1 MARPQIRQGQLITTF
16 GPGAMTDLPERSVLI
31 AGLDAWVGERRQI
44 QEPRLARKVAQLLG
58 AQTVRLEC
66 PPEADR
72 DGGGFVRSYV
82 FPLWFVTQSLIA
94 GRPPGW
100 RTRRLVQWS
109 GLEDKGRKFVM
120 EDEKRTKSAV
130 TPVRFV
136 RACRR
141 GHLGD
146 IDWQAFVHGQSP
158 PCGRE
163 LYFDERGTSGDL
175 GETYIRCGCG
185 LERPMSQAADPNSRA
200 LGDCDGARPWLGQG
214 RVAGERCTERNR
226 LLVRAAS
233 NAWLP
238 QPQRVI
244 SLPERGESIRQ
255 TVDRLWMFLEAVES
269 ADDIA
274 YERRKPKVNEGL
286 AGLTNEEVWE
296 AVRERK
302 NPADSGE
309 KPVKRAEIETLVAPG
324 DQIGEDTLESTFFA
338 RVLPRAE
345 WDQPWMAGIERVLLV
360 ERLREVAALVG
371 FTRFESA
378 SADAETGELDAGVR
392 RADISRQPEWVPAVE
407 NRGEGIFL
415 QFSREALLAW
425 WQRTAVVNRYAEL
438 KRGFDGW
445 KQEHTSSDRKLPSP
459 EYLLLHSFSHLL
471 ITAVALECGY
481 PASSIMERVY
491 AVPQVGYGVLLY
503 TASSDAEGTLGG
515 LVQAGRRIAGFVRS
529 ALELGGLCSNDPV
542 CGQHSPDN
550 VLEGRMLHG
559 AACHGCVLIAETSCE
574 QGNDFLDRAMVVR
587 TVAGSGAE
595 FFPDVI

>member
-44 QEPRLARKVAQLLG
+44 QEPRLARKVAELLG
-58 AQTVRLEC
+58 AQTIRLEC

-82 FPLWFVTQSLIA
+82 FPLWFVTQNLIP

-109 GLEDKGRKFVM
+109 GLEDKGRKFLM
-120 EDEKRTKSAV
+120 DDRSKSPV

-146 IDWQAFVHGQSP
+146 IDWQAFVHGQNP

-214 RVAGERCTERNR
+214 RVADERCGERNR
-226 LLVRAAS
+226 LLVRAAA

-244 SLPERGESIRQ
+244 SLPERGENIRQ
-255 TVDRLWMFLEAVES
+255 TVDKLWMFLEAAES

-286 AGLTNEEVWE
+286 AGLTNDEVWE

-302 NPADSGE
+302 TPANSSE
-309 KPVKRAEIETLVAPG
+309 KPVKRAEIETLLAPG

-345 WDQPWMAGIERVLLV
+345 WNQAWMAGIERVLLI

-392 RADISRQPEWVPAVE
+392 RAEISRQPEWVPAVE
-407 NRGEGIFL
+407 NRGEGVFL

-425 WQRTAVVNRYAEL
+425 WQRTAVVDRYAEL

-445 KQEHTSSDRKLPSP
+445 KKEHTSSDRKLPSP

-542 CGQHSPDN
+542 CGQHSPAN

-574 QGNDFLDRAMVVR
+574 QGNDFLDRALVVR
-587 TVAGSGAE
+587 TVAGLGAE

>member
-44 QEPRLARKVAQLLG
+44 QEPRLARKVAQFLG
-58 AQTVRLEC
+58 AQTIRLEC

-82 FPLWFVTQSLIA
+82 FPLWFVTQSLIL

-109 GLEDKGRKFVM
+109 GLEDKGRKFLM
-120 EDEKRTKSAV
+120 DDRSKSPL

-146 IDWQAFVHGQSP
+146 IDWQAFVHGQNP

-214 RVAGERCTERNR
+214 RVADERCTERNR

-244 SLPERGESIRQ
+244 SLPERGENIRQ
-255 TVDRLWMFLEAVES
+255 TVDRLWMFLEAAES

-302 NPADSGE
+302 NPADSAE

-338 RVLPRAE
+338 RVLPQAE

-378 SADAETGELDAGVR
+378 SADAETGEFDAGVR
-392 RADISRQPEWVPAVE
+392 RAEISRQPEWVPAVE

-415 QFSREALLAW
+415 QFSREGLLAW

-445 KQEHTSSDRKLPSP
+445 KQEHTSSDRRLPSP

-491 AVPQVGYGVLLY
+491 VVPQIGYGVLLY

-542 CGQHSPDN
+542 CGQHSPAN

-574 QGNDFLDRAMVVR
+574 QGNDFLDRALVVR
-587 TVAGSGAE
+587 TVAGLGAE

>member
-1 MARPQIRQGQLITTF
+1 MSRPQIRQGQLITTF
-16 GPGAMTDLPERSVLI
+16 GPGSMTDLPERSVLI
-31 AGLDAWVGERRQI
+31 AGLDAWVGERRVI
-44 QEPRLARKVAQLLG
+44 EEPRLARKVAQLLG
-58 AQTVRLEC
+58 AQGIRLEC
-66 PPEADR
+66 PPEAER
-72 DGGGFVRSYV
+72 EGGGFVRSYV
-82 FPLWFVTQSLIA
+82 FPLWFVTQALVP
-94 GRPPGW
+94 GRPVGW

-109 GLEDKGRKFVM
+109 ALEDKGRKFQM
-120 EDEKRTKSAV
+120 DDKSKSGV

-146 IDWQAFVHGQSP
+146 IDWPAFVHGQSP

-175 GETYIRCGCG
+175 GETYIRCACG
-185 LERPMSQAADPNSRA
+185 LERPMSQAADLRSKA

-214 RVAGERCTERNR
+214 RVADERCNESNR

-238 QPQRVI
+238 QSQRVI
-244 SLPERGESIRQ
+244 SLPQRGEAIRQ
-255 TVDRLWMFLEAVES
+255 TVGRLWAFLEAAESVE
-269 ADDIA
+269 DIA
-274 YERRKPKVNEGL
+274 YERRKTKVGEGL
-286 AGLTNEEVWE
+286 AGLTNEEVWQ
-296 AVRERK
+296 AVSERK
-302 NPADSGE
+302 NPAEASE

-324 DQIGEDTLESTFFA
+324 DQIGEDVLDSTFFA

-345 WDQPWMAGIERVLLV
+345 WTRPWMAGIERVLLV
-360 ERLREVAALVG
+360 ERLREVGALVG
-371 FTRFESA
+371 FTRFDSA

-392 RADISRQPEWVPAVE
+392 RAEISRQPEWVPAVE

-415 QFSREALLAW
+415 QFSRVKLLEW
-425 WQRTAVVNRYAEL
+425 WQRGAVVDRYAEL
-438 KRGFDGW
+438 KRGFDAW
-445 KQEHTSSDRKLPSP
+445 KKEHPGNNRRLPSP

-491 AVPQVGYGVLLY
+491 AVPEVGYGVLLY

-515 LVQAGRRIAGFVRS
+515 LVEAGRRIAGFVRS

-550 VLEGRMLHG
+550 PFEGRLLHG

-574 QGNDFLDRAMVVR
+574 QGNDFLDRALVVR
-587 TVAGSGAE
+587 TVAGLGAE